1 MCANILSIS
10 LLQVE
15 GLNLIKGVKV
25 VRNGGTF
32 THLLFANDSLLY
44 FKKDNK
50 SLGNLQRILD
60 WYCSLSWQSINL
72 SKFDLYFSPNMSKED

>member
-10 LLQVE
+10 LLQAE

-25 VRNGGTF
+25 GKNGGTF
-32 THLLFANDSLLY
+32 THLLFANDSLLF

-50 SLGNLQRILD
+50 SLRNLQRMLD
-60 WYCSLSWQSINL
+60 WYCSLSGRSINL
-72 SKFDLYFSPNMSKED
+72 SKFDLYFSPNMSKDD